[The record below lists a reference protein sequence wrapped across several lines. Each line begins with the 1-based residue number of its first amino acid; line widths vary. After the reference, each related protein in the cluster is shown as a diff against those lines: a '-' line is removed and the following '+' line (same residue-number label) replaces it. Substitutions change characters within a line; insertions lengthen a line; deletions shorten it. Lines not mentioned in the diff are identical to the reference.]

1 MFPRLA
7 PARTSKR
14 IGAFHFL
21 LAYNGTSSS
30 PTSDDISDDGIDNDD
45 DDLVVVVVF
54 FEIVVRRLRASSS
67 FFVVIVRPFSFETP
81 ATSSSTSSSSSS
93 STHRAI
99 RGKSRATTSHP
110 AITLSCARF
119 IPSNPRTEH
128 VTRVEP
134 RGRSRSIRAMDVATE
149 TVVRSA
155 FPMTAPD
162 VDVDASAVVS
172 VGARWTPPS
181 VDNAVRNMPSAS
193 QSKVVCVLWTRLARA
208 SARGRKRIGNF
219 TNNDESD
226 D

>member
-21 LAYNGTSSS
+21 LAYSGTSSS
-30 PTSDDISDDGIDNDD
+30 PTSDDISDDGIDDD
-45 DDLVVVVVF
+45 DDGDLVVVF
-54 FEIVVRRLRASSS
+54 FEIVRRLRASSS
-67 FFVVIVRPFSFETP
+67 FFVVIVRRFSFKTP
-81 ATSSSTSSSSSS
+81 ATSSSTSSSSS

-134 RGRSRSIRAMDVATE
+134 RGRSRSIRAMVVATE

-155 FPMTAPD
+155 FPTTASD

-172 VGARWTPPS
+172 VGTRWTPPS

-193 QSKVVCVLWTRLARA
+193 QSKVV
-208 SARGRKRIGNF
+208 
-219 TNNDESD
+219 
-226 D
+226 

>member
-30 PTSDDISDDGIDNDD
+30 PTSDDISDDGIDSDD
-45 DDLVVVVVF
+45 DDLVVVF
-54 FEIVVRRLRASSS
+54 FEIVRRLRASSS
-67 FFVVIVRPFSFETP
+67 FFVVIVRRFSFKTP
-81 ATSSSTSSSSSS
+81 ATSSSTSSSSS

-155 FPMTAPD
+155 FPTTAPD
-162 VDVDASAVVS
+162 VEVDASAVVS

-181 VDNAVRNMPSAS
+181 VDNAERNMASAS
-193 QSKVVCVLWTRLARA
+193 QSKVV
-208 SARGRKRIGNF
+208 
-219 TNNDESD
+219 
-226 D
+226 